1 MIPSTPR
8 SYIKFQSWGIPNAH
22 KRDQK
27 SKIIVTS
34 GRPHN
39 SAKSTVNK
47 LRICTSTCARLFQG
61 EQVEM
66 WLGRHMYITVLQC
79 ALMFSMHGPRLVLWA
94 MLMLLVAAFLWLCHS
109 YSSNSAKGYSKNKP
123 HKPVPSADYSHGKGP
138 EFALAEFPPPHH
150 SSAEWGKLVGMGWK
164 EVGIFTP
171 QVPTT
176 KPAFPRHITGD
187 QLKAK
192 AICID
197 TLCLCTT
204 FWICPT
210 SLEEAEKNTLAYH
223 LERNTGQGIFAALL
237 PSFL

>member
-1 MIPSTPR
+1 MLTRSLLHLGDPTIQPSPLSTNYASTHLHVP
-8 SYIKFQSWGIPNAH
+8 AH
-22 KRDQK
+22 SRVSRWRCDWA
-27 SKIIVTS
+27 
-34 GRPHN
+34 G
-39 SAKSTVNK
+39 
-47 LRICTSTCARLFQG
+47 TCS
-61 EQVEM
+61 
-66 WLGRHMYITVLQC
+66 ITVLQC
-79 ALMFSMHGPRLVLWA
+79 ALMFSMHGPRLVPWA

-123 HKPVPSADYSHGKGP
+123 HKPVPSADYSHRKGP
-138 EFALAEFPPPHH
+138 ELARAEFPPPHH

-197 TLCLCTT
+197 ALCLCTA
-204 FWICPT
+204 F
-210 SLEEAEKNTLAYH
+210 
-223 LERNTGQGIFAALL
+223 
-237 PSFL
+237 